1 MTEKRHPTPAVSVI
15 DLERK
20 VSDLQEYVAGTIRRG
35 ESARTKT
42 LEDRVANLEAAILS
56 LDEQLKDV
64 QSTFF
69 KVSGKRAQHLPI
81 VEVE

>member
-1 MTEKRHPTPAVSVI
+1 MTEKKHTTPAATAQELLSRVDV
-15 DLERK
+15 LER
-20 VSDLQEYVAGTIRRG
+20 YVAQTVRNQESRRI
-35 ESARTKT
+35 KT